1 MFFTSLLAFFSP
13 CVYVAAV
20 PRRRLRHVCL
30 PAAAAAAAAV
40 AAATVVVG
48 PSSLRCQ
55 SRSIP
60 GGARFA
66 AALSLDIRRRIF
78 RGWRQGYGVVGRHNE
93 DILFKFQQIKTFLLI
108 IIFVI
113 FKSLVF

>member
-1 MFFTSLLAFFSP
+1 VASLVLTYGDLSDLALQLSYLHVFTLGMFFASLLAFFSP
-13 CVYVAAV
+13 RVYVAAA

-30 PAAAAAAAAV
+30 PAAAAAV

-48 PSSLRCQ
+48 PSLPRCQ

-78 RGWRQGYGVVGRHNE
+78 HGRR
-93 DILFKFQQIKTFLLI
+93 
-108 IIFVI
+108 
-113 FKSLVF
+113 

>member
-1 MFFTSLLAFFSP
+1 LSYLHVFILGMFFTSLLAFFSP

-20 PRRRLRHVCL
+20 PRRRPRHVCL
-30 PAAAAAAAAV
+30 PAAAAAAAAAVV

-78 RGWRQGYGVVGRHNE
+78 RGWRQGYGVVGRHN
-93 DILFKFQQIKTFLLI
+93 I
-108 IIFVI
+108 VI
-113 FKSLVF
+113 FIYLFAGLL

>member
-1 MFFTSLLAFFSP
+1 MFFASLLAFFSP
-13 CVYVAAV
+13 CVYVAAA

-30 PAAAAAAAAV
+30 PAAAAAV

-48 PSSLRCQ
+48 PSFPRCQ

-78 RGWRQGYGVVGRHNE
+78 HGRR
-93 DILFKFQQIKTFLLI
+93 
-108 IIFVI
+108 
-113 FKSLVF
+113 